1 MRVGFVDE
9 GVSAEAELLSERA
22 PRTCEAFWE
31 QLAEPLEVTGVHAM
45 WTGPEVSLQI
55 PPAEALPR
63 LEDLPPEN
71 TTVMPEAGTIV
82 FAYVEPYEFGGNPE
96 PIFDVGIFYGPH
108 GRIFLPIGWFPC
120 NQFAGQEQFARLV
133 GDWDAFRTVCA
144 RTRTE
149 GARTLYLERA

>member
-120 NQFAGQEQFARLV
+120 NQFARLV